1 MGYSLGVY
9 WAAFLS
15 IVSRKNLLPYVFQL
29 LVELLKAAP
38 FLGSWSSSSNF
49 KAGKGSLS
57 LHITSLKTSLLSLD
71 FNFKDPYD
79 YIGHPWIIQD
89 NLSI

>member
-9 WAAFLS
+9 RAVFLS
-15 IVSRKNLLPYVFQL
+15 RVSKENLFPYVFHL

-38 FLGSWSSSSNF
+38 FLGSWSSSNF
-49 KAGKGSLS
+49 KARKGSLS
-57 LHITSLKTSLLSLD
+57 FHITSLKTSLLSLD
-71 FNFKDPYD
+71 FDFKDPYD